1 MWPRLI
7 LGGFFTAVGL
17 ALVISVC
24 ITPIAAKCARFYG
37 GLGLVILVPSLYVF
51 VKGLK
56 ELGKRVKR

>member
-17 ALVISVC
+17 ALFISVC

-37 GLGLVILVPSLYVF
+37 GLALVILVPSLLVF

-56 ELGKRVKR
+56 EMGRRVRR

>member
-7 LGGFFTAVGL
+7 IGGFFTAVGL
-17 ALVISVC
+17 ALFISVC

-37 GLGLVILVPSLYVF
+37 TLALVILAPSLYFF
-51 VKGLK
+51 VQGLK